1 MGATLPNRKAFDLQQ
16 RCEAAQERLSQRQ
29 ALQQRDEELHAQ
41 NLRFEL
47 ALTSLAEGVCVFDA
61 EQRLVICNEPYLRMY
76 GLSPRQGTPGTTFSE
91 ILHQRTAQGAYSG
104 TSAETFVR
112 ERLATAAAQRP
123 VTDTHFFADGRVV
136 EVGHH
141 PIPGGGWVAT
151 HEDVTERHKLSSRLA
166 HQNELLKEQ
175 EQQLK
180 ARNLQLDAALTNMS
194 QGLCMFDSQQRIV
207 LCNEQYLSMYRLSPA
222 EAAPGTPF
230 RQLLEHRVGR
240 GSYPKGASPD
250 VYVADLYRS
259 LEENTEW
266 TRVTELDDGRVIAVA
281 NRSMPHGGWVATH
294 QDVTDLRGAERSLTI
309 AVAKAE
315 RAAKEARAAHSTL
328 LDAFEVVPEGLV
340 LFDAEDRYVLWNRR
354 YADLYAKSRVKVRRG
369 MRFEDAL
376 RTALKRGHYPEAS
389 GREEEWLAERLE
401 RHRLPE
407 STHEQRHS
415 DGRWVRLHE
424 QRTANGGSI
433 GVRIDITEPKLRE
446 EQLKT
451 QNMLLDAA
459 LNNMSQGLV
468 LFDINRRVVICNKR
482 YQELFGF
489 TAEQVKPGT
498 PIIELIKHRL
508 SLGLKVPDDGDS
520 YIRAQIEGPVT
531 AANAYHEFADGRI
544 IAYAIRPMPD
554 GGGVVTHEDV
564 TDQRRIE
571 ARIAHL
577 AHHDA
582 LTDLPNRVLLRQRL
596 DAALK
601 NVTAQK
607 PAAVLWLDLDRFKDV
622 NDTFGHAAGD
632 ELLKIAAKRLR
643 NCVRGGN
650 TVARLGGDEFAVI
663 QTGTDQPQGATTL
676 ALRIIEAISAP
687 YEINDHQVLVGTSVG
702 ISVAPVDAIVA
713 DELLKNADLALYRA
727 KSEGRGTYQFFEP
740 GMDARMHARRQLEI
754 DLRQALPQGAF
765 ELHYQPIVDL
775 DRSEVTTL
783 EALLRWNHPTR
794 GRVSPAEFIPLAE
807 EIGLIVSIGEWVLR
821 TACAQAV
828 TWSRP
833 INVAV
838 NLSSLQ
844 FKQQDLVRLVFN
856 ALSTAGLPPSR
867 LELEITESALLENTE
882 ATLATLHRLRE
893 LGVRISMDDFGTGYS
908 SLSNLRSFPFNKIK
922 IDQSFIQG
930 LGKDQQCSTIVQ
942 AVAGLGAG
950 LGMTTTAE
958 GVETQDQLDWVRAI
972 GITEVQGFYLSRPVP
987 ACDVEAVVAR
997 LVGKTRA
1004 AA

>member
-1 MGATLPNRKAFDLQQ
+1 MAASSRSAT
-16 RCEAAQERLSQRQ
+16 
-29 ALQQRDEELHAQ
+29 
-41 NLRFEL
+41 
-47 ALTSLAEGVCVFDA
+47 
-61 EQRLVICNEPYLRMY
+61 
-76 GLSPRQGTPGTTFSE
+76 
-91 ILHQRTAQGAYSG
+91 
-104 TSAETFVR
+104 
-112 ERLATAAAQRP
+112 
-123 VTDTHFFADGRVV
+123 
-136 EVGHH
+136 
-141 PIPGGGWVAT
+141 IPMPDGGWVAT
-151 HEDVTERHKLSSRLA
+151 HADVTERHKLSSRLA
-166 HQNELLKEQ
+166 EQNELLRDHEH
-175 EQQLK
+175 QLE

-194 QGLCMFDSQQRIV
+194 QGLCMFDGEQRLV
-207 LCNEQYLSMYRLSPA
+207 LCNQQYLSMYRLSA
-222 EAAPGTPF
+222 EDAALGTPF
-230 RQLLEHRVGR
+230 RQVLEHRVAR
-240 GSYPKGASPD
+240 GSYPKGVSPER
-250 VYVADLYRS
+250 YVIDLRRS
-259 LEENTEW
+259 LQDKIEW
-266 TRVTELDDGRVIAVA
+266 SRLTELNDGRLVAVT
-281 NRSMPHGGWVATH
+281 NRSMPHGGWVSTH
-294 QDVTDLRGAERSLTI
+294 QDVTDLRRAERSLTT

-315 RAAKEARAAHSTL
+315 KAASDARAANSIL
-328 LDAFEVVPEGLV
+328 LDAFEVVPEALV
-340 LFDAEDRYVLWNRR
+340 LFDAEDRYVLWNWG
-354 YADLYAKSRVKVRRG
+354 YADLYSRSRSKIKRG
-369 MRFEDAL
+369 MRFEDVL
-376 RTALKRGHYPEAS
+376 RSALKRGHYPEAR
-389 GREEEWLAERLE
+389 GREEQWLAERLA

-433 GVRIDITEPKLRE
+433 GVRIDITQSKLRE

-468 LFDINRRVVICNKR
+468 LFDADRKVVICNKR
-482 YQELFGF
+482 YQELFDL

-498 PIIELIKHRL
+498 PIVELIKHRL
-508 SLGLKVPDDGDS
+508 SLGLKVPHDGDS
-520 YIRAQIEGPVT
+520 YIRAQIEGPIT
-531 AANAYHEFADGRI
+531 AANAYHEFTDGRV

-582 LTDLPNRVLLRQRL
+582 LTDLPNRLLLRQRL
-596 DAALK
+596 DTALE

-643 NCVRGGN
+643 NCVRGAN

-663 QTGTDQPQGATTL
+663 QTGTDQPEGATTL

-687 YEINDHQVLVGTSVG
+687 YEIDDHQVLVGTSVG
-702 ISVAPVDAIVA
+702 ISVAPNDAILA
-713 DELLKNADLALYRA
+713 EELLKNADLALYRA

-754 DLRQALPQGAF
+754 DLRQALPQDAF
-765 ELHYQPIVDL
+765 ELHYQPIIDL
-775 DRSEVTTL
+775 DRNEVTTL

-807 EIGLIVSIGEWVLR
+807 EIGLIASIGEWVLR

-844 FKQQDLVRLVFN
+844 FKQHDLVRLVSN
-856 ALSTAGLPPSR
+856 ALSTSGLAPNR
-867 LELEITESALLENTE
+867 LQLEITESALLENTE

-893 LGVRISMDDFGTGYS
+893 LGVSISMDDFGTGYS
-908 SLSNLRSFPFNKIK
+908 SLSSLRSFPFNKIK

-930 LGKDQQCSTIVQ
+930 LGKDQQCATIVQ

-972 GITEVQGFYLSRPVP
+972 GITEVQGFHLSRPVP
-987 ACDVEAVVAR
+987 ACDIEAVVAR
-997 LVGKTRA
+997 LVGKTKA